1 MPNFTTADTVYD
13 IKGAAM
19 IRGIYTGASGMIAQ
33 QARLDTVSNNLANVD
48 KTGFKK
54 DLTLFKAFPDMLI
67 RRLRESGLG
76 ITPAGSY
83 DSMPYVGKL
92 GTGVEVNEVYTD
104 FAQGS
109 LQRTENNFD
118 LALEGQGFMTVQTER
133 GERYTRNGSFTIN
146 QEGILMTHN
155 GYPVMGENGIIRVQ
169 QNNFI
174 VNERGEVIANAA
186 IGPDEL
192 ASMANNDWSQPVV
205 VDRLKLVDFEHIREL
220 KKEGDS
226 LWRETEFS
234 GPPLPPDSLK
244 VVQGFLEKSNVNMV
258 RELVDMIE
266 VQRSF
271 EANQK
276 AVQAHDAELGRLINE
291 VAR

>member
-1 MPNFTTADTVYD
+1 
-13 IKGAAM
+13 M

-76 ITPAGSY
+76 VTPAGSY

-104 FAQGS
+104 FDQGS

-118 LALEGQGFMTVQTER
+118 LALEGRGFMTVQTER

-155 GYPVMGENGIIRVQ
+155 GYPVLGENGIIRVQ

-186 IGPDEL
+186 LGPDEL

-205 VDRLKLVDFEHIREL
+205 VDRLRLVDFEHIREL

-234 GPPLPPDSLK
+234 GPPLPPGNLK
-244 VVQGFLEKSNVNMV
+244 VIQGFLEKSNVNMV

-266 VQRSF
+266 VQRSY